1 MSSPSVM
8 KRLGD
13 SASKYVS
20 GLKSLAPGDSEVAG
34 LKATQQ
40 NVDEASKVLHP
51 DPAIPAAAAAS
62 KSGSDLIHPMAK
74 YGDRSG
80 EKRLDSQGN
89 VIPVPAYD
97 KGGDVRIMSPM
108 MYDQGGDVKASPVT
122 MGVSGKAPTTLPNS
136 TQDKHTNVS
145 GNAPTTLP
153 IGGKTMRDKNDVE
166 SEIKPAPMAPLY
178 DEGGDVGIDAGR
190 RAQSQGDADV
200 QALLNS
206 PDAAPTANSGT
217 AAPAKMDL
225 SGLGKAI
232 GQMRQPGDQAQAPEW
247 MPATAQS
254 TPDMAAPSMSALGQQ
269 NQQPGLPVL
278 DCGGDVKMQVYDD
291 GGPVDVNDGQHQIAV
306 LKDGE
311 KVLNPQEADAYRAGQ
326 KSAQTAAAPTEVAS
340 AAQPVQTNAEGAP
353 AEGAPA
359 AKIPADSDTRGPNSR
374 AKTTPDTS
382 YAGEQIK
389 PAAPDQAITEAGM
402 KENGTHP
409 SQQPAP
415 VQMQNGTPA
424 ERQAITVDKQKA
436 MGMGLAGLVPLGLA
450 NIHEGQLGEQPGAME
465 QGATPPAALAQ
476 PKGPGMP
483 QMNTEPTA
491 PAAPAAPVQMDRK
504 AKIADYDAKIQA
516 ALDSATPEGK
526 ELADRL
532 SYAKQAYEH
541 HTPWGSAENHPGFL
555 GKLAHGAAEV
565 GNIAGDI
572 VAPRTMAIIPGTD
585 LNRRG
590 QEAGM
595 QKMTAQDTTLNTA
608 RADEV
613 AKTAKTAPAQ
623 EQLIAAGTALQAA
636 KDSKDPAS
644 ILKAQQ
650 SYDNIVSSFNAKE
663 VPPVKEDVPENRLAD
678 ANMALQKAQAAGDP
692 AAIQTAQNNVKAIT
706 DAINAKTGAAA
717 APATPEDVKDYQTRV
732 GTVLAAM
739 PDGPAKDAALKTYG
753 TAPAGTTKAELDKRF
768 DEASRMRTMGDTEA
782 QTKVANQARDD
793 AAAAKKVEEAGK
805 VYDKYSTAVD
815 KVKDPM
821 DATGARAG
829 LAIKNLDLKTKTAD
843 ALVAPEILTLA
854 AGGQGSGLRMNEA
867 EIRRIVGGAS
877 AWDTIVQKANFIVQN
892 GGTFDDK
899 QRAELRKV
907 ASYIQERS
915 AGVSSVLDKT
925 RQNML
930 AGQGDEAAVRAAY
943 DNGKKVASA
952 IEQKGITP
960 AGDKLKPGDYVFHD
974 GQVLIVGDDYK
985 GKPAL

>member
-1 MSSPSVM
+1 
-8 KRLGD
+8 
-13 SASKYVS
+13 
-20 GLKSLAPGDSEVAG
+20 
-34 LKATQQ
+34 
-40 NVDEASKVLHP
+40 
-51 DPAIPAAAAAS
+51 
-62 KSGSDLIHPMAK
+62 MAK
-74 YGDRSG
+74 YGDRPG

-89 VIPVPAYD
+89 SIPVPSYD

-108 MYDQGGDVKASPVT
+108 M
-122 MGVSGKAPTTLPNS
+122 
-136 TQDKHTNVS
+136 
-145 GNAPTTLP
+145 
-153 IGGKTMRDKNDVE
+153 
-166 SEIKPAPMAPLY
+166 Y

-190 RAQSQGDADV
+190 RAQSKGDADI
-200 QALLNS
+200 QTLLNS
-206 PDAAPTANSGT
+206 PDAAPAANSGT
-217 AAPAKMDL
+217 AAPASMDL

-232 GQMRQPGDQAQAPEW
+232 GAMRQPGDQAKAPEW

-278 DCGGDVKMQVYDD
+278 DCGGDVKMHVYDD
-291 GGPVDVNDGQHQIAV
+291 GGPVDVNDGQHQIAI

-326 KSAQTAAAPTEVAS
+326 KSAQPT
-340 AAQPVQTNAEGAP
+340 TEGAP
-353 AEGAPA
+353 ADFGGRVIPNPKNVQPVLDTDIKPEVEKLSGGAKMNTDNAPLTNPKGDLSNPLA
-359 AKIPADSDTRGPNSR
+359 ADISAKIPADSDTRGPNAR

-415 VQMQNGTPA
+415 VQMQKGTPA
-424 ERQAITVDKQKA
+424 ERQAIAVDKQKA

-483 QMNTEPTA
+483 QMNTEPNA
-491 PAAPAAPVQMDRK
+491 PAAPAALASPVQMDRK

-541 HTPWGSAENHPGFL
+541 HTPWGSAENHPGFM
-555 GKLAHGAAEV
+555 GKLGHAAAEV

-572 VAPRTMAIIPGTD
+572 VAPRTMALIPGTD

-595 QKMTAQDTTLNTA
+595 QKMTAQDTALNTA

-613 AKTAKTAPAQ
+613 AKSTKTAPAQ

-636 KDSKDPAS
+636 KDSKDPAA

-650 SYDNIVSSFNAKE
+650 AYDNIVSSFNAKE

-678 ANMALQKAQAAGDP
+678 ANMALQKAQASGDP